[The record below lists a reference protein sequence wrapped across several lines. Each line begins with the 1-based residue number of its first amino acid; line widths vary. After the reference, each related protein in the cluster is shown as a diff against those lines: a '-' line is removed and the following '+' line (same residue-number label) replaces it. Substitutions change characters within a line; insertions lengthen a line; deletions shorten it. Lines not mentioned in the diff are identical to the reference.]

1 MWLQSYM
8 KCIWLKDKLF
18 KKSSLFTISIKILGV
33 NFGNSILE
41 QNYSKNVH
49 IWNRVRLSLRSK
61 KIIVNQKLLSKLWYI
76 GQNWTIPKCTKKE
89 YTISSGTG
97 KNTIS
102 LTSSST
108 LHLDNWTRHFRQR
121 DTIKLSQNKMDS
133 KVIKSNQ
140 CSLEKS
146 HGVSIKLNSE
156 LKSRSGPF

>member
-8 KCIWLKDKLF
+8 KCISLKDKLF
-18 KKSSLFTISIKILGV
+18 KKSSLCTISIIILGV

-41 QNYSKNVH
+41 QNYTKNVH

-61 KIIVNQKLLSKLWYI
+61 KIIVNQTLLSKLWYI

-102 LTSSST
+102 QTSSST
-108 LHLDNWTRHFRQR
+108 LHLDNWIRHF
-121 DTIKLSQNKMDS
+121 KLS
-133 KVIKSNQ
+133 KSNQ

-146 HGVSIKLNSE
+146 HAVSIKLNSE